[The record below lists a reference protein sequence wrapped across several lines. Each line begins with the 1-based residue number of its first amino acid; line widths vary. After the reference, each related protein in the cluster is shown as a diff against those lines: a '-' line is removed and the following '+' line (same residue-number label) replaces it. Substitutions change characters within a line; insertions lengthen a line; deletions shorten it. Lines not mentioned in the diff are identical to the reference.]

1 MRDIEVLREYC
12 RLCVDAECCPPV
24 DFKIENKFIAELAE
38 TVKDWLRCRPY
49 KKSDVYK
56 AWFAARAAILYWY
69 IYLPDDQ
76 SDLTTD
82 YIYQFLFQHP
92 DEFSRCFADDYNPYT
107 TNNAEIRI
115 EDDVNVVYSLA
126 CRWTKQITAS
136 RSGLPHEIDIP
147 FSIYNNIK
155 YRDIHYDWISDD
167 SLFQKDTFEV
177 FPFTWCDLHKRI
189 RDAYYHVIQSSVKG
203 V

>member
-24 DFKIENKFIAELAE
+24 NLKIKNRFIAELAE
-38 TVKDWLRCRPY
+38 LVKDWLRCRPY

-56 AWFAARAAILYWY
+56 AWFAARAAIIYRDL
-69 IYLPDDQ
+69 YLPDDD
-76 SDLTTD
+76 SDLEGN

-107 TNNAEIRI
+107 TYNAELRI
-115 EDDVNVVYSLA
+115 EDDVNVVYTLV
-126 CRWTKQITAS
+126 CRWTQKISA
-136 RSGLPHEIDIP
+136 RRIGIPKHVDIP
-147 FSIYNNIK
+147 FSIYDNIK
-155 YRDIHYDWISDD
+155 YRDIHYKWISDD
-167 SLFQKDTFEV
+167 ELFPDKAFDV
-177 FPFTWCDLHKRI
+177 YGFTWNDLHKRI
-189 RDAYYHVIQSSVKG
+189 RDAYCQVIQSSIKG